1 MERCFKFGIIGCGL
15 ISHVHAAAIASLPQ
29 ATLAGVSD
37 NNRERAE
44 AFAAQYGVRAY
55 ENTTKLLEDP
65 DVDVVCICTPSGF
78 HAEGAQE
85 ALRHG
90 KHVVLEKP
98 MALTTESAKA
108 VVDCCKQH
116 DRLLSVISQ
125 LRFAPS
131 FVYAKQLLDEKR
143 LGNLVMCS
151 LRMKYWREPS
161 YYSES
166 PWHGTKKFDGGGAL
180 MNQGIHG
187 VDILRFL
194 LGDAKVLQGRA
205 KTMYHNIEVEDTAA
219 ALLEFDNGALGVIE
233 ASTCTYPGFDR
244 RWEIHGDRGYI
255 VIQEDDIR
263 ELMIDGKYVD
273 VPEMGSPA
281 MSSAADPGKIE
292 YKYHASQL
300 QNLMDAICGK
310 AVLRCSAEDGYRAV
324 KLIEDVYS
332 SSEQLA

>member
-85 ALRHG
+85 ALQHG

-108 VVDCCKQH
+108 VVESCKQY
-116 DRLLSVISQ
+116 DCLLTVISQ
-125 LRFAPS
+125 WRFAPS
-131 FVYAKQLLDEKR
+131 FAYVKQLLDEKK

-151 LRMKYWREPS
+151 LRMKYWREPT

-187 VDILRFL
+187 VDMLQYL
-194 LGDAKVLQGRA
+194 LGNAKVLQGRA

-255 VIQEDDIR
+255 VIQEDSIR

>member
-1 MERCFKFGIIGCGL
+1 MEQCFKFGIIGCGL

-29 ATLAGVSD
+29 AILVGVAD
-37 NNRERAE
+37 NNPERAE
-44 AFAAQYGVRAY
+44 AFAKQYSVHAY

-65 DVDVVCICTPSGF
+65 EIDIVCICTPSGF

-108 VVDCCKQH
+108 VLELCKQH
-116 DRLLSVISQ
+116 NRLLTVISQ
-125 LRFAPS
+125 WRFAPS
-131 FVYAKQLLDEKR
+131 FVYAKQLLEEKK

-151 LRMKYWREPS
+151 LRMKYWRDPT
-161 YYSES
+161 YYTES

-187 VDILRFL
+187 VDL
-194 LGDAKVLQGRA
+194 LQYLIGNATVLKGRA

-219 ALLEFDNGALGVIE
+219 ALLEFENGALGVIE

-244 RWEIHGDRGYI
+244 RWEIHGDRGYM
-255 VIQEDDIR
+255 VMQEDSIR
-263 ELMIDGKYVD
+263 ELMIDGAYVD
-273 VPEMGSPA
+273 VPQLESA
-281 MSSAADPGKIE
+281 AISSAADPGKLE
-292 YKYHASQL
+292 YKNHAAQL
-300 QNLMDAICGK
+300 QNLLDAICGK
-310 AVLRCSAEDGYRAV
+310 NSLRIGAEDGYRAV
-324 KLIEDVYS
+324 KLIEDVYIS
-332 SSEQLA
+332 SDQLD